1 MKFLGM
7 NRSLYVR
14 ALLLVAFLFAGMG
27 LCACTASGD
36 AEEIS
41 PVAPNSAAGGKDG
54 KSSAGGKSSGKE
66 VPGSSSSSQGE
77 WDAVDSAIAG
87 IVFYEVVPMTIKKG
101 GAAYSV
107 AAFKVSQT
115 EVTQELYEKVMGK
128 LPEQSNEGYDY
139 PVENVNWF
147 QAALFCNEV
156 SKRAGFDTAYIYT
169 SVGSEDVLKGIKI
182 DYSVASMR
190 LPTEMEWEIAAHG
203 GTTSTYYWGTAEAS
217 KYAYYGQSKGPARV
231 AQFVPNDYHLYDMA
245 GNVAEWVN
253 DWYSSYASSSMSNPV
268 GPESGSYRVIRGG
281 GWSSVV
287 KDIAPDARDKKEPRY
302 KSAAVGFR
310 IVYSEGF

>member
-1 MKFLGM
+1 
-7 NRSLYVR
+7 
-14 ALLLVAFLFAGMG
+14 
-27 LCACTASGD
+27 
-36 AEEIS
+36 
-41 PVAPNSAAGGKDG
+41 
-54 KSSAGGKSSGKE
+54 
-66 VPGSSSSSQGE
+66 
-77 WDAVDSAIAG
+77 
-87 IVFYEVVPMTIKKG
+87 
-101 GAAYSV
+101 
-107 AAFKVSQT
+107 
-115 EVTQELYEKVMGK
+115 
-128 LPEQSNEGYDY
+128 
-139 PVENVNWF
+139 
-147 QAALFCNEV
+147 
-156 SKRAGFDTAYIYT
+156 
-169 SVGSEDVLKGIKI
+169 
-182 DYSVASMR
+182 
-190 LPTEMEWEIAAHG
+190 MEWEIAAHG

-231 AQFVPNDYHLYDMA
+231 AQFIPNDYHLYDMA